1 MKKVMVAMSGGVD
14 SSAVLVVLKDKY
26 ELIGVT
32 LKLHDGEYEQSGQ
45 KTCCSLSDI
54 EDAKLVASRFD
65 VMHYVYNFK
74 DIFNEKSRSYGHS

>member
-14 SSAVLVVLKDKY
+14 SSAALVVLKEKY

-54 EDAKLVASRFD
+54 EDAKMVASRFD
-65 VMHYVYNFK
+65 IMHYVYNFK
-74 DIFNEKSRSYGHS
+74 EIFFL